1 MGEIRTGKTVAQI
14 QTLRRCLRRER
25 ELQCASSMRHTALR
39 WLTTSAASLS
49 LVTAALLGCA
59 PEASQGPTEKSATAT
74 RAADVAFRGSYEA
87 TSANGEVGTLAF
99 LDDGTY
105 VFRAHGC
112 RTSSC
117 LESGAASLDARHETL
132 TLTATRGTDRTFR
145 VEVLATSASTATALS
160 TRTLIEGDAGAL
172 TDAGQ
177 QLAVDA
183 GHELTEVVRQA
194 TLDGQPVELLDG
206 VSRDGGVGG
215 NGNEPSPVWP
225 GKIAGVGPLD
235 SPIYGNESTLVHPT
249 GNAVTVADPEDP
261 AFADDR
267 ELAAKYAGTA
277 NLYNSHG
284 MPGKLIGGIPEAET
298 RKLVNDDSKPM
309 IVASCFS
316 AAPMAGGSTIRRL
329 VSTYADDPTSTASRV
344 YGCSGY
350 ASGSAADGIG
360 CTGSWLNAN
369 GQAVPLVERQRL
381 GLHQEGCVVNA
392 IDANGEELVTGCR
405 D

>member
-1 MGEIRTGKTVAQI
+1 
-14 QTLRRCLRRER
+14 
-25 ELQCASSMRHTALR
+25 MRHTALR
-39 WLTTSAASLS
+39 WLTTSAATLS
-49 LVTAALLGCA
+49 LVTAALFGCA
-59 PEASQGPTEKSATAT
+59 PDAVHRSAEKSASASD
-74 RAADVAFRGSYEA
+74 ASEVAFRGSYEA
-87 TSANGEVGTLAF
+87 TSASGEVGTLAF
-99 LDDGTY
+99 LDDGSY
-105 VFRAHGC
+105 VFRARDCH
-112 RTSSC
+112 TSSC
-117 LESGAASLDARHETL
+117 LESGTASLDARHETL
-132 TLTATRGTDRTFR
+132 TLKASRGTDRTFR
-145 VEVLATSASTATALS
+145 VEVLETSSSTATALS
-160 TRTLIEGDAGAL
+160 TRTLIEGDAGTLA
-172 TDAGQ
+172 DAGT

-183 GHELTEVVRQA
+183 GQKLADAGTKLTEVVRQA

-206 VSRDGGVGG
+206 ANGDGGIGG
-215 NGNEPSPVWP
+215 NGNEPFPAWP

-235 SPIYGNESTLVHPT
+235 SPIYGNETTLVHPT
-249 GNAVTVADPEDP
+249 GNAVTVADPKDP
-261 AFADDR
+261 AFADDK

-277 NLYNSHG
+277 NIYNSHG

-309 IVASCFS
+309 IVASCCS

-329 VSTYADDPTSTASRV
+329 VSTYADNPTSAASRT

-381 GLHQEGCVVNA
+381 GLHQEGCVVNSV
-392 IDANGEELVTGCR
+392 DANGEELVTGCK